1 MFPKFLF
8 GGWCFSPRRGGIFDE
23 ISNFKIAVTP
33 RFKVSSKVSRW
44 GSRRR
49 RLRRNKGERSL
60 LVNRIC
66 RVVERKEK
74 WYRCR
79 SEYLANGGKEYP
91 RMFRGKSISLTTA
104 CYPFFVDFHEVTWQ
118 SKLVFKLFN
127 FFLHRL

>member
-1 MFPKFLF
+1 MFEKLIKFSVSSLVRSLEF
-8 GGWCFSPRRGGIFDE
+8 IVSRSVIVNVSQVSFRGMMFFPPEGIFDE

-33 RFKVSSKVSRW
+33 RFKVSSKVNRW

-74 WYRCR
+74 
-79 SEYLANGGKEYP
+79 
-91 RMFRGKSISLTTA
+91 
-104 CYPFFVDFHEVTWQ
+104 
-118 SKLVFKLFN
+118 
-127 FFLHRL
+127 